1 MPDYHDVFWK
11 LILLRID
18 CAIEFFQ
25 FLLIEK
31 AELLDLDNLVSIQEI
46 NYRKKKLLYDI
57 LYEIPVRSTSEKLY
71 FLLEHKS
78 RRASD
83 FEVQILKYKKI
94 IHKWQKKEFRKLSSI
109 IPILFYQGLDNW
121 DPERELEEERK
132 LSNPILSENRQEIL
146 VFDLRKIDPLSVF
159 QSPEMRA
166 GMLLLKIISDPWD
179 EFIEGWQKIREI
191 LNSMEDSKK
200 VDFEEEMLDYIFR
213 SRTEDND
220 FLEEA
225 IMGRKVLTAYER
237 ALEEGKLEGEL
248 KGKLEGKLETKIET
262 ARKMI
267 EEGFNIEQII
277 RIAGLSENQL
287 RENGIV

>member
-1 MPDYHDVFWK
+1 MPDYHDIFWK

-25 FLLIEK
+25 FLLKEK
-31 AELLDLDNLVSIQEI
+31 AELLDLENIVSIQEI
-46 NYRKKKLLYDI
+46 YYRKKKLLYDI
-57 LYEIPVRSTSEKLY
+57 LYEIPLMSSSENLY

-78 RRASD
+78 RKAND
-83 FEVQILKYKKI
+83 FDIQIIKYKKI
-94 IHKWQKKEFRKLSSI
+94 IHKWQKKEFGKLSSI

-121 DPERELEEERK
+121 DLERELEEERK

-146 VFDLRKIDPLSVF
+146 LFDLRKIDPLSEF
-159 QSPEMRA
+159 QSPEMKA
-166 GMLLLKIISDPWD
+166 GMFLLKIIREPWND
-179 EFIEGWQKIREI
+179 FLIGWSKIREI

-213 SRTEDND
+213 SRTENND

-237 ALEEGKLEGEL
+237 ALEEGEL

-267 EEGFNIEQII
+267 EEGFNLEQII
-277 RIAGLSENQL
+277 RITGLSENQL